1 MKVLKYIYDDK
12 LSRHHAANPNAYK
25 SLYKYLRTKEVLDL
39 RGNLEI
45 VSYENGYGEFKAKDK
60 SKKFE

>member
-1 MKVLKYIYDDK
+1 MLKYKYDNTM
-12 LSRHHAANPNAYK
+12 SRHHAANPNAYK
-25 SLYKYLRTKEVLDL
+25 SLHDYLRTKDVVDL

-45 VSYENGYGEFKAKDK
+45 INFENGYGEFKAIDK